1 MLQGRVSMLFGD
13 LTIQDVVEDILMWIP
28 LRRGALDAVTHA
40 SSSLRQTSSCL
51 QAYRS
56 AFFVCKGGCHA
67 RAHHAMTHMVTL
79 RCRIADEA
87 AERLAKLR
95 SPYHFTSIDLTQCAL
110 LTNAGVATL
119 ARLSGDKLRRLCLD
133 RMQLHSDYESEDLVV
148 ARFLFRSSQSVKNAS
163 DLTDDALVAV
173 ANCCPNLEELSLSG
187 MSQVTQSGLSVIT
200 TQCPHL
206 KCVRVSL
213 ANGNLV
219 LPIIFANC
227 RELTHLRM
235 VYFRMDDEN
244 LPAPAFHEVSTSL
257 KSLKLGGFLLSEDAL
272 AALDERC
279 PALTA
284 LELFGSGEGYAHL
297 SSIAHRFPHL
307 VRLCFCV
314 KGHADDEATAAFVRS
329 HPMLESLQLQ
339 EAPITDSALS
349 AIAACCPSF
358 TSLSIGGCK
367 AVTSVGICHVAKA
380 CTLLEKL
387 FVQECSLVSGDAVCE
402 VARSCCRMKCLNL
415 NGLLLADR
423 DVVEIATLIG
433 NRLEYLE
440 IDGAA
445 VGDTGLSAIAAHC
458 PRLRHLSVASAK
470 GVSDAGVAEVAKH
483 CPQLQFLNVS
493 KSPDLTTEG
502 LVEVLSRC
510 GNLHVRGCL

>member
-1 MLQGRVSMLFGD
+1 M
-13 LTIQDVVEDILMWIP
+13 
-28 LRRGALDAVTHA
+28 
-40 SSSLRQTSSCL
+40 
-51 QAYRS
+51 
-56 AFFVCKGGCHA
+56 
-67 RAHHAMTHMVTL
+67 
-79 RCRIADEA
+79 
-87 AERLAKLR
+87 
-95 SPYHFTSIDLTQCAL
+95 
-110 LTNAGVATL
+110 
-119 ARLSGDKLRRLCLD
+119 
-133 RMQLHSDYESEDLVV
+133 
-148 ARFLFRSSQSVKNAS
+148 
-163 DLTDDALVAV
+163 AV
-173 ANCCPNLEELSLSG
+173 ANCCPNLEELSLGG
-187 MSQVTQSGLSVIT
+187 MSQITQSGLIAIT

-206 KCVRVSL
+206 KCVRASL
-213 ANGNLV
+213 SNGNLV

-227 RELTHLRM
+227 HELTHLTF
-235 VYFRMDDEN
+235 FRLEYVAV
-244 LPAPAFHEVSTSL
+244 PPPAFHGVSTSL

-284 LELFGSGEGYAHL
+284 LELFADGEHEGYAHL

-307 VRLCFCV
+307 VRLCFCIS
-314 KGHADDEATAAFVRS
+314 GNADDEATAAFVRS
-329 HPMLESLQLQ
+329 HPTLESLQLQ

-349 AIAACCPSF
+349 AIAACCPSL

-387 FVQECSLVSGDAVCE
+387 FVQECSWVSGDGMCE
-402 VARSCCRMKCLNL
+402 AARSCCKLKCLNL

-445 VGDTGLSAIAAHC
+445 VGDTLSAIAAHC
-458 PRLRHLSVASAK
+458 PRLRHLSIAN
-470 GVSDAGVAEVAKH
+470 VSDGGVAEVAKH
-483 CPQLQFLNVS
+483 CPQLQYLDVS
-493 KSPDLTTEG
+493 RCLHLTTEG

-510 GNLHVRGCL
+510 GNLTYVDVAGASRLNKTVLAAAAAASCEIHWEPACTIM

>member
-1 MLQGRVSMLFGD
+1 
-13 LTIQDVVEDILMWIP
+13 
-28 LRRGALDAVTHA
+28 
-40 SSSLRQTSSCL
+40 
-51 QAYRS
+51 
-56 AFFVCKGGCHA
+56 
-67 RAHHAMTHMVTL
+67 MTHMVTL

-119 ARLSGDKLRRLCLD
+119 ARLSGDKLRCLCLD
-133 RMQLHSDYESEDLVV
+133 RMHLHSDYESEDLVV
-148 ARFLFRSSQSVKNAS
+148 SRFLFRSTKSFKDAS

-173 ANCCPNLEELSLSG
+173 ANCCPNLEELSLE
-187 MSQVTQSGLSVIT
+187 MSQITQSGLLAIT

-206 KCVRVSL
+206 KCVRATLKNGDL
-213 ANGNLV
+213 A

-227 RELTHLRM
+227 RELTHLT
-235 VYFRMDDEN
+235 YFRMAYEDEA

-257 KSLKLGGFLLSEDAL
+257 KCLNLGGFKLSEDAL

-284 LELFGSGEGYAHL
+284 LELFGNGEGYAHL
-297 SSIAHRFPHL
+297 SSIARRFPHL
-307 VRLCFCV
+307 VRLCFCIS
-314 KGHADDEATAAFVRS
+314 GNADDEATAAFVKS

-349 AIAACCPSF
+349 AIAACCPSL

-387 FVQECSLVSGDAVCE
+387 FVQECSLVSGDAMCE
-402 VARSCCRMKCLNL
+402 AARSCCRMKCLNL
-415 NGLLLADR
+415 HGLLLADR

-458 PRLRHLSVASAK
+458 PRLRHLSVANAK

-483 CPQLQFLNVS
+483 CPQLQFLDVS

-510 GNLHVRGCL
+510 GNLTYVDVSGIPGLNGADLAAAAAASCEIQNEDVCTIM